1 MVASFN
7 GSPDYAATQGKP
19 LTFTIHPATPSVTVA
34 DAGRT
39 YNGSAFAAT
48 ALIAGVVRG
57 IDNTPAT
64 DLENTGL
71 GLTYY
76 VGPKVAGQGTATAPR
91 GWHVHRIGLV
101 QRQRRLCPG
110 HGRPVTFTIK
120 AVRPAAKL
128 GPSLAA
134 LHDDRLLTLLN

>member
-1 MVASFN
+1 MASAPRPHYDASGAPLGGAPSAAGTYSVVASFN

-76 VGPKVAGQGTATAPR
+76 VGRRSPAKARRPPRAAGTYTVLASFNGSADYAPAT
-91 GWHVHRIGLV
+91 
-101 QRQRRLCPG
+101 
-110 HGRPVTFTIK
+110 T
-120 AVRPAAKL
+120 
-128 GPSLAA
+128 
-134 LHDDRLLTLLN
+134 DR

>member
-1 MVASFN
+1 MASFN

-76 VGPKVAGQGTATAPR
+76 VGAKVAGQGTATAPSAA
-91 GWHVHRIGLV
+91 GTYTVLASFNGSADYA
-101 QRQRRLCPG
+101 PATS
-110 HGRPVTFTIK
+110 RPVTFTIK

-134 LHDDRLLTLLN
+134 LHDASS